1 MFGFK
6 LLFFFSFQAPLLITP
21 MEVRLT
27 LEKVRLTPRQG
38 TQGKTWYIVKVFLNF
53 NILGLFIPLKPML
66 LIPKIQMPRDES
78 LKPLPPHLEPLQL
91 SELCLINLFQQCFI
105 LKVFDCF
112 WSMFGFSIRQDLD
125 RIQRIFAS
133 CEAVGCLDTGVGGG
147 GRCIYNYIIA
157 GLAWSLKNTPGDLC
171 NCKKWGHL
179 YMDYLVGVMS
189 DTSSFFK
196 GVSEFR
202 GILTLWPQVFNI
214 FNVAHV
220 RSLPTSK
227 IAFRKI
233 GYLLKSLG
241 HSAKQA
247 RESQILDGSYSLLE
261 ICRLKTCDFL
271 PKKHLSMEVHPSV
284 ADDRN
289 PSLIKPPGRTST
301 ENSTRNAFGEV
312 AWVEWWFC

>member
-1 MFGFK
+1 MNRCNHPPYLEPPPTFWTLLEKICFNSVSFWK
-6 LLFFFSFQAPLLITP
+6 FFIIFDQCLFFLSARIWIESNGSLPLA
-21 MEVRLT
+21 RLW
-27 LEKVRLTPRQG
+27 VV
-38 TQGKTWYIVKVFLNF
+38 W
-53 NILGLFIPLKPML
+53 IPVLVEE
-66 LIPKIQMPRDES
+66 DD
-78 LKPLPPHLEPLQL
+78 
-91 SELCLINLFQQCFI
+91 
-105 LKVFDCF
+105 V
-112 WSMFGFSIRQDLD
+112 
-125 RIQRIFAS
+125 
-133 CEAVGCLDTGVGGG
+133 
-147 GRCIYNYIIA
+147 YIIA

-241 HSAKQA
+241 HSAKKLGNHKFLMA
-247 RESQILDGSYSLLE
+247 VTPCWK
-261 ICRLKTCDFL
+261 ICRLKTCEFP
-271 PKKHLSMEVHPSV
+271 PKKHLTMELHPSV

-289 PSLIKPPGRTST
+289 PFLIKPPGRTST
-301 ENSTRNAFGEV
+301 ENSTRNAIGEV
-312 AWVEWWFC
+312 AWVEWWFLLGATAPKN